1 MCTTMIDALASE
13 SHPIT
18 TTPHYVARL
27 SKLLS
32 AAPILRTS
40 EQNQNVLTT
49 ERIGVIGG
57 GPRELCR
64 VVAVTA
70 EKNVAIVDILRTLS

>member
-1 MCTTMIDALASE
+1 MCTTRINALASE
-13 SHPIT
+13 SHPVT

-40 EQNQNVLTT
+40 EQNQNVLTI

-57 GPRELCR
+57 PREPCR